1 MKIDNREPVVWL
13 NDGFVNLSEAAISP
27 LDRGFQF
34 GDGLFETIRADEGRV
49 YYLKDHLERLAASA
63 ADLRIPFSKNRGWEE
78 VIQGLIAHNNL
89 NHKTAR
95 IKMILTRGQV
105 PGLGLPQPVQPTILL
120 TAGEYHP
127 PTLEQ
132 YQDGWK
138 LHVFRQGFSPPLAR
152 HKSLNYLYFMVAR
165 QAAADAGC
173 DEALILGPDETVAE
187 TATGSLLI
195 NMDGQWMTP
204 EGSCLLPGTALGRAR
219 VIMSELGLTVV
230 DRVVSL
236 NDLGRAESGLVLNSL
251 MGVIPVREI
260 DGVTLTR
267 NAHEL
272 AARLRESLFST
283 PG

>member
-1 MKIDNREPVVWL
+1 MKTDNREPVVWL
-13 NDGFVNLSEAAISP
+13 NDGFVNLSEASISP

-63 ADLRIPFSKNRGWEE
+63 AYLRIPFSKNRGWEE
-78 VIQGLIAHNNL
+78 IVQGLLSQNNL

-95 IKMILTRGQV
+95 IKMILTRGQIS
-105 PGLGLPQPVQPTILL
+105 GLGLPRPKQPTILL

-127 PTLEQ
+127 PTLKQ

-152 HKSLNYLYFMVAR
+152 YKTLNYLYFMVAR

-204 EGSCLLPGTALGRAR
+204 EGPYLLPGTALGR
-219 VIMSELGLTVV
+219 VKGIMSELGLTVV
-230 DRVVSL
+230 DRAVSL

-260 DGVTLTR
+260 DGQALSR

-272 AARLRESLFST
+272 AAMLRESLFPR

>member
-1 MKIDNREPVVWL
+1 MKTDNQEPVVWL
-13 NDGFVNLSEAAISP
+13 NGGFVNLSEAAISP

-34 GDGLFETIRADEGRV
+34 GDGLFETIRADEGGI
-49 YYLKDHLERLAASA
+49 YYLTDHLERLAASA
-63 ADLRIPFSKNRGWEE
+63 AELRIPFEKNHSWEK
-78 VIQGLIAHNNL
+78 VIQGLMSRNDL

-95 IKMILTRGQV
+95 IKMILTRGQA
-105 PGLGLPQPVQPTILL
+105 PGLGLPRPIQPTILL

-132 YQDGWK
+132 YRDGWS

-173 DEALILGPDETVAE
+173 DEALILGPDGTVAE
-187 TATGSLLI
+187 TAAGSLLV
-195 NMDGQWMTP
+195 NVDGQWMTP
-204 EGSCLLPGTALGRAR
+204 EGPCLLPGTALGRVR
-219 VIMSELGLTVV
+219 VIMSKLGVTVV
-230 DRVVSL
+230 DRPVSL

-260 DGVTLTR
+260 DGVLLTR

-272 AARLRESLFST
+272 AAKLRKFLFSI